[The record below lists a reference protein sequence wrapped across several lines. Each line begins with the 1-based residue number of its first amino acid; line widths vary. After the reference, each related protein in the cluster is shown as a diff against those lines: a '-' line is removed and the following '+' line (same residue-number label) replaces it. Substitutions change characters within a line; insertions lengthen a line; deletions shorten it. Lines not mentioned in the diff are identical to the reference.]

1 MGDDL
6 FDVNSQWYLAFRKAA
21 WKAIGAMAIQKL
33 AGWAVFQIHARPNET
48 VEMFL
53 RWLSR
58 TGGGLIVLLNLGGRQ
73 TTAREQFL
81 LHMARIFVDHMADT
95 VFNSSKPDTVPDVVK
110 PLVAQS
116 LALPA
121 PTTVTEGVNQNH
133 GNAVINRFGKQI
145 VINNPVRRMTQAKKD
160 KVAQPKMTPEE
171 RKQKKKEYMAQKR
184 AEVKQAAQ

>member
-6 FDVNSQWYLAFRKAA
+6 IDVNSQWYLAFRKAA

-33 AGWAVFQIHARPNET
+33 AGWAVYQLHARPNET

-58 TGGGLIVLLNLGGRQ
+58 TGGGLVVLLNLGGRQ
-73 TTAREQFL
+73 TTAKEQFL

-110 PLVAQS
+110 PLVTQS
-116 LALPA
+116 LALSA
-121 PTTVTEGVNQNH
+121 PTTITEGVNQNH

-145 VINNPVRRMTQAKKD
+145 VINNPVRRMTKAKKEL
-160 KVAQPKMTPEE
+160 KMTPEE
-171 RKQKKKEYMAQKR
+171 RKHKKKAYMAQKR
-184 AEVKQAAQ
+184 AEAKQAAGTIQ